1 MEKINLKDLET
12 LEHPWVKNIMENTR
26 NGTEIVIELTP
37 AYRQFVNDF
46 VLLASICRFKST
58 ADTINNKMILME
70 S

>member
-46 VLLASICRFKST
+46 VLLASICRL
-58 ADTINNKMILME
+58 NQP
-70 S
+70 